1 MSTSNLFIA
10 GLLALGLTASGC
22 AHDASRSHV
31 LVDQPVVTHEVRA
44 ASTDQGPALLT
55 LGAGDALGTRI
66 RVFDVYL
73 AALERMGPPE
83 PPVALAVVP
92 VFAAQPAPVF
102 AVVPGLGPVTSDVS
116 VPLAL
121 VD

>member
-10 GLLALGLTASGC
+10 SLLALCLTAFGC
-22 AHDASRSHV
+22 VQSPRSRVMVEQPTLAHGV
-31 LVDQPVVTHEVRA
+31 LP
-44 ASTDQGPALLT
+44 ASTVQAPAFVT

-66 RVFDVYL
+66 RVLDVYL

-83 PPVALAVVP
+83 PSVGLAIVP
-92 VFAAQPAPVF
+92 VFAAQPAPIF
-102 AVVPGLGPVTSDVS
+102 AVVPSLGPVTGDVS